1 MYIITN
7 TCLNGEYSLSK
18 AETLEEAKAWLK
30 KCTVD
35 NIRQYK
41 FLNNMSDDEVIE
53 WAKCNLND
61 FEFNEDGMHSAI
73 NYDDNSYNIMNIYDI
88 PNGNSTSNKYHIGD
102 CVRSK
107 IHYTNDKRTEVNA
120 TITGIFKNN
129 AGGIDYIISFPEQG
143 EDSMCT
149 GCEGYVNEKDIIS
162 KLVNYIVEYRLAG
175 RNSDRIY
182 SYHCRAK
189 SAQEAADICRK
200 KCFENSN
207 DTILLVA
214 VLEVNCN
221 FFRKRF

>member
-1 MYIITN
+1 
-7 TCLNGEYSLSK
+7 
-18 AETLEEAKAWLK
+18 
-30 KCTVD
+30 
-35 NIRQYK
+35 
-41 FLNNMSDDEVIE
+41 MSDDEVIE

-88 PNGNSTSNKYHIGD
+88 PNGNSTLNKYHIND
-102 CVRSK
+102 WVRSK
-107 IHYTNDKRTEVNA
+107 IHCTNDKRTEVNA

-129 AGGIDYIISFPEQG
+129 AGGIDYTISFPEQG

-149 GCEGYVNEKDIIS
+149 GCEEYVNEKDIIG
-162 KLVNYIVEYRLAG
+162 KLVNYIVEYRLSG
-175 RNSDRIY
+175 RNPDRLY
-182 SYHCRAK
+182 SYHCRAI

-207 DTILLVA
+207 DTILS